1 MIFHCG
7 HCMSE
12 DTYEI
17 TAFKGKRVIPEDV
30 YNDNSSG
37 IVVKCR
43 DCGDITGYLVIM
55 TGVVEDVREE

>member
-1 MIFHCG
+1 
-7 HCMSE
+7 MSE

-17 TAFKGKRVIPEDV
+17 AAFKGKRVIPEDV